1 MRKWILACAVVTVG
15 CFLAEPVAPA
25 QEVVQAQG
33 TVITSSQPRMGLFR
47 RIRDRREMRTVEP
60 VTMRTTTLSSTTPS
74 TIVQSQATTPST
86 TTPSA
91 TTPSTTPSTTMATL
105 PTTQAQPRQG
115 LLARLRARR

>member
-33 TVITSSQPRMGLFR
+33 TVISSSQPRMGLFR
-47 RIRDRREMRTVEP
+47 RVRERREMRVEP
-60 VTMRTTTLSSTTPS
+60 VTMRTSSMSTTA
-74 TIVQSQATTPST
+74 QSSVVPAQSTTPST
-86 TTPSA
+86 TTPST
-91 TTPSTTPSTTMATL
+91 TTPSTTPSTSIATL

>member
-1 MRKWILACAVVTVG
+1 MRKWILVCAVVTVG
-15 CFLAEPVAPA
+15 CFLAEPVVSA

-47 RIRDRREMRTVEP
+47 RVRDRREMRTVEP
-60 VTMRTTTLSSTTPS
+60 VTMRTTTSSSTIPS
-74 TIVQSQATTPST
+74 TLQAQATTPST
-86 TTPSA
+86 LTPS
-91 TTPSTTPSTTMATL
+91 TTTPSTTMATL